1 MPVPLPFSAN
11 GSPFKQRKAGE
22 DGKGILIDFIRLEL
36 SNLMDKGYR
45 ELFITAASSSSQE
58 SCRWVSFGNEAARI
72 SECYFYN

>member
-1 MPVPLPFSAN
+1 VPLPLSAN

-45 ELFITAASSSSQE
+45 ELFITATSSST
-58 SCRWVSFGNEAARI
+58 
-72 SECYFYN
+72 